1 MLGMGMMGQGGGGMM
16 GQDTEVPDRVKTVH
30 VRWWW
35 TLICCFLCTCILQWI
50 SYDIVNGIIGVII
63 ALVAWW
69 MIKDDCA
76 RMNQCCLMWIGVF
89 SLVQVIFDVI
99 LLAQS
104 VGGRSEDH
112 TSRQTMHQGGQDITT
127 VTSTETNR
135 DFFSSEEGWH
145 YNLQSA
151 VMILGV
157 VIYIPGVVLSYLS
170 YNAYPHGLFSPPPD
184 ADGQEQQGFMG
195 GGRTPG
201 YGGQGGGGGGS
212 GPTGNIQRNPG
223 GGSGFQP
230 FSAGGGQRLG
240 GGGGGGGAPA
250 ARGPQGPQGPVPF
263 QGGGQRLGSS

>member
-1 MLGMGMMGQGGGGMM
+1 MVFSMGMMGQGMGM
-16 GQDTEVPDRVKTVH
+16 QDPEVPDRIKQVH
-30 VRWWW
+30 VKWWW
-35 TLICCFLCTCILQWI
+35 TLIICFLTTCILQWI
-50 SYDIVNGIIGVII
+50 AYDIANGIIGVII

-76 RMNQCCLMWIGVF
+76 RMNQCCLLWIGVF

-104 VGGRSEDH
+104 AGGRSEDH
-112 TSRQTMHQGGQDITT
+112 SERHVMHQGDQEVTT
-127 VTSTETNR
+127 VTMTERNR
-135 DFFSSEEGWH
+135 SFFDSGEGWH

-170 YNAYPHGLFSPPPD
+170 YNAYPRGLFSPPED
-184 ADGQEQQGFMG
+184 DGGQEQQGFF

-201 YGGQGGGGGGS
+201 YGGPGAGGGGGGT
-212 GPTGNIQRNPG
+212 GPTGNIRGPG

-240 GGGGGGGAPA
+240 GSGGGPVG
-250 ARGPQGPQGPVPF
+250 RGPQGPQGPVPF